1 MASDR
6 GTAQWPSS
14 STLEHGGRSLSAEDL
29 PRLLNVNE
37 VAEVLGVNVRHVR
50 RLVFEGRIPYLKWG
64 RLVRFDPR
72 EIDRWLRVSCEPH
85 RQGAASAEQTVS
97 RSRSGPLVT
106 PPPGPPMR

>member
-6 GTAQWPSS
+6 GTA
-14 STLEHGGRSLSAEDL
+14 LGAEDL

-50 RLVFEGRIPYLKWG
+50 RLVFESRIPYLKWG

-72 EIDRWLRVSCEPH
+72 EIERWLRLSSEAH
-85 RQGAASAEQTVS
+85 RQGTASGA
-97 RSRSGPLVT
+97 RMA
-106 PPPGPPMR
+106 PP